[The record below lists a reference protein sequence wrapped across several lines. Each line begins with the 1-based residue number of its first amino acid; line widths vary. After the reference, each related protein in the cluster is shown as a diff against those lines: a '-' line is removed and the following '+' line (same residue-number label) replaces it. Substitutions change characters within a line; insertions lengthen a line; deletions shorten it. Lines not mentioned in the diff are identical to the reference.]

1 MAVDFSDKRFR
12 SDFEAEKKR
21 ILAAIKDC
29 EAMDKELTT
38 TCGVLKQSM
47 NRARGAASL
56 VVRMTEQIISNRNH
70 RLALIKELRALKRDV
85 LEREIKLAEKED
97 EAGKLI
103 NASGVSAALL
113 SHLQA
118 VILAPGGASALLE
131 PAGAAPE
138 EKPQAAASEEA
149 SSSDEEAQVPTEI
162 RVGDIVSDPGGS
174 LWVITE
180 EGAEPAEAQA
190 DVVVTEPDGDEAPY
204 AILADGRLVLVV
216 DIE

>member
-38 TCGVLKQSM
+38 TCGELKQSM
-47 NRARGAASL
+47 SRARGAASL

-149 SSSDEEAQVPTEI
+149 SSDEERYAQQRMRDMHELIDKLMSWFDDVQRLSPETAMQLM
-162 RVGDIVSDPGGS
+162 GMGS
-174 LWVITE
+174 AVTRLLDLKDKIT
-180 EGAEPAEAQA
+180 GK
-190 DVVVTEPDGDEAPY
+190 GSKEAP
-204 AILADGRLVLVV
+204 
-216 DIE
+216 